1 MVQIQAAEGVKPREV
16 GEQLLPG
23 PGPGPR
29 LRPASSRSCIF
40 LVLLSV
46 IFAVLTVKTI
56 CDLKEENLRLW
67 QQLALERQKDSALK
81 LAVRDN
87 IPSTRF
93 LAHQFTAAE
102 VALVQAEG
110 LPDPTP
116 GSSWTINLSVLW
128 SAPDITP
135 CDMHLLSHVLA
146 EEIYSKGAAEREALS
161 EARPWREKEEQEQ
174 EEVLQAMEE
183 EEEVQ
188 EALGNLEE
196 VLQVMQEEEE
206 EEEGDYY
213 HDEAYPEEE
222 PYNRDETYPDDNIFG
237 EPQTYPDD
245 YYGDWEDPT
254 DPEYY
259 AQLQEGSDAS
269 EEADPAPWAEAEDYS
284 YE

>member
-1 MVQIQAAEGVKPREV
+1 MVQIQVAEGVKPREA

-102 VALVQAEG
+102 VALVEAEG
-110 LPDPTP
+110 TPDPAP

-128 SAPDITP
+128 SSPGITP

-161 EARPWREKEEQEQ
+161 EARPWQ
-174 EEVLQAMEE
+174 EEEEREEEEALDNLVEEMME

-188 EALGNLEE
+188 EALEE
-196 VLQVMQEEEE
+196 VLQVMKEEEDVADV
-206 EEEGDYY
+206 EEGDYESAEY
-213 HDEAYPEEE
+213 EYGEDWPEEK
-222 PYNRDETYPDDNIFG
+222 PYKRDELETYS
-237 EPQTYPDD
+237 DD
-245 YYGDWEDPT
+245 YYGDWVDPT

-259 AQLQEGSDAS
+259 EQLQEGSEE
-269 EEADPAPWAEAEDYS
+269 EEAGEEYS
-284 YE
+284 YDM